1 MTPDV
6 HLEHLDAGGGA
17 PAAVVLLGL
26 EELQPGAGAGLAG
39 VILVPAPRVAQEA
52 VTAAPEHM
60 HESFKQRFF
69 VIYDGLMPLL
79 FSLLMLILVLD
90 KSFIYSTMKAHCNS
104 RVSKD

>member
-52 VTAAPEHM
+52 VAAAPGHM
-60 HESFKQRFF
+60 SH
-69 VIYDGLMPLL
+69 
-79 FSLLMLILVLD
+79 
-90 KSFIYSTMKAHCNS
+90 STVELQTNLREDFTIIAPTWSEPCAG
-104 RVSKD
+104 

>member
-39 VILVPAPRVAQEA
+39 IILVPAPGVAQEA
-52 VTAAPEHM
+52 VAAAPEHM
-60 HESFKQRFF
+60 SHSTVELQ
-69 VIYDGLMPLL
+69 MNPLT
-79 FSLLMLILVLD
+79 IVL
-90 KSFIYSTMKAHCNS
+90 YSPCSPGRT
-104 RVSKD
+104 

>member
-52 VTAAPEHM
+52 VAAAPEHM
-60 HESFKQRFF
+60 RH
-69 VIYDGLMPLL
+69 
-79 FSLLMLILVLD
+79 
-90 KSFIYSTMKAHCNS
+90 STVELQTNLREDFTIIAPSWSGPCAG
-104 RVSKD
+104 